1 MSRSELDLFPKQ
13 VLKALNDG
21 TAKLVINT
29 QSKLSASSPV
39 DSGRLASSWFVSK
52 DQPDTTS
59 ERDKDWAKP
68 GEGRV
73 EVEEPDPNSIKFDS
87 DHFICNNLPYAERA
101 AEDPGYVGKRGNV
114 TADWFSRIVNQL
126 DQDAKRIYQQKFR
139 KI

>member
-39 DSGRLASSWFVSK
+39 DSGRLASSWNVGT
-52 DQPDTTS
+52 DQPDLS
-59 ERDKDWAKP
+59 VRPEDWAEP
-68 GEGRV
+68 GAGRV
-73 EVEEPDPNSIKFDS
+73 ELNTPNPQTITFKS
-87 DHFICNNLPYAERA
+87 DHYISNNLPYASRA
-101 AEDPGYVGKRGNV
+101 ANDPGYVGRRGGGRG
-114 TADWFSRIVNQL
+114 DWFSSVVNQL
-126 DQDAKRIYQQKFR
+126 DQDAKRIYGKELG